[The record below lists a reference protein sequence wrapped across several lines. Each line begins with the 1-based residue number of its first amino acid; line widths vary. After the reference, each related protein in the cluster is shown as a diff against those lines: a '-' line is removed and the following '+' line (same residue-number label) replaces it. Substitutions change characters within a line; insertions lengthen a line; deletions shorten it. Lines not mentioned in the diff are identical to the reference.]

1 MKHIGADDE
10 IKRASL
16 EALLCARFLEVKNF
30 VFHPGKSSQLL
41 HGAAEKCRGDIT
53 EDVRMQIAL
62 DERQHVRRQSARSSP
77 NLQDSQSAALWQMA
91 GGFLHGRGDCRQP
104 VAGVETLAVELV
116 QQLRRG
122 PSE

>member
-16 EALLCARFLEVKNF
+16 EALLCTRSLEIKYF
-30 VFHPGKSSQLL
+30 VFHSGKSGQLL

-53 EDVRMQIAL
+53 EDVGMQIAF

-77 NLQDSQSAALWQMA
+77 NFQDSQSAALWQMA
-91 GGFLHGRGDCRQP
+91 GGFLHGRGDSRQP
-104 VAGVETLAVELV
+104 VACIKALAVELV
-116 QQLRRG
+116 QQLR
-122 PSE
+122 